1 VLIRVPCPGGRAAR
15 TGGWLAAV
23 RASSAVLST
32 FTAGG
37 FGVLASGGLTGAE
50 TGTLEIL
57 LMDKTSGFVTADCD
71 EPKTNAL

>member
-1 VLIRVPCPGGRAAR
+1 MPCPGGRAAS
-15 TGGWLAAV
+15 TGGWDAAA
-23 RASSAVLST
+23 RASSAVLLT

-37 FGVLASGGLTGAE
+37 VGVLASGGLTGAE

-57 LMDKTSGFVTADCD
+57 LMDKTSCFVTADCD